1 LRLLFEFLINQKLF
15 TKGEKKMLKFL
26 KFFTLAGVLLV
37 LLMVVPLALAQEAN
51 QVEVTLIDGQINM
64 VDSLPAGPTTFMITN
79 EGTHEHSFEIEGQGI
94 EEGLEPHLQ
103 PGENGTLEVD
113 LQPGTYEVYCP
124 VGNHRTEGMLLN
136 LTVTEAGAAETT
148 GETAAQPTAEAVEET
163 TAETAAQPTAEAPQA
178 EQPATLPTT
187 GGELI
192 PWFSIV
198 LVVVGGMAL
207 IGALVGLAMARRTP

>member
-1 LRLLFEFLINQKLF
+1 
-15 TKGEKKMLKFL
+15 MLKFL
-26 KFFTLAGVLLV
+26 KFLTLAGVLLV
-37 LLMVVPLALAQEAN
+37 LLMVVPLVLAQEAN
-51 QVEVTLIDGQINM
+51 EVEVTLIDGQINM

-79 EGTHEHSFEIEGQGI
+79 EGTKEHSFEIEGNGI
-94 EEGLEPHLQ
+94 EEVLEPNLQ
-103 PGENGTLEVD
+103 PGESGTLEVD
-113 LQPGTYEVYCP
+113 LLPGTYEVYCP
-124 VGNHRTEGMLLN
+124 VGDHKAEGMTMQ

-148 GETAAQPTAEAVEET
+148 TGETAAQPTAQAAEET

-178 EQPATLPTT
+178 EQPATLPAT

-198 LVVVGGMAL
+198 LIVVGGLAL